1 MSLYLKCVLIAV
13 LLVCSLY
20 SFADGLSLW
29 SRRHKQ
35 AISNRIRD
43 NDISFFPIL
52 RQLTSS
58 SNHLHRNNEIR
69 KINDQTSRLQTGS
82 SALSGVPGCDDC
94 FLGLQVSRREAYVV
108 SSLNHIFYDY
118 FATMFLQLMRIH
130 LNDIFCYYSRN
141 CSKNWLSGLASS

>member
-1 MSLYLKCVLIAV
+1 MSLYLNCVLLAV

-52 RQLTSS
+52 RQFASS
-58 SNHLHRNNEIR
+58 SNYLTHGNNEIR
-69 KINDQTSRLQTGS
+69 KINDPTSRLEAGS

-108 SSLNHIFYDY
+108 SSLNHIYY
-118 FATMFLQLMRIH
+118 NCFATKFPSINENL
-130 LNDIFCYYSRN
+130 F
-141 CSKNWLSGLASS
+141 K

>member
-1 MSLYLKCVLIAV
+1 MSLYLKCVLLAV

-35 AISNRIRD
+35 DISNRIRD

-58 SNHLHRNNEIR
+58 SNHLHRSNEIR
-69 KINDQTSRLQTGS
+69 KNNDQTSRLQAGS

-108 SSLNHIFYDY
+108 SSLNHIF
-118 FATMFLQLMRIH
+118 
-130 LNDIFCYYSRN
+130 
-141 CSKNWLSGLASS
+141 

>member
-1 MSLYLKCVLIAV
+1 MSLNLKCGLSAL
-13 LLVCSLY
+13 LLVCCLY

-43 NDISFFPIL
+43 NDISFFPML
-52 RQLTSS
+52 RQFTSS
-58 SNHLHRNNEIR
+58 SNYQSHGNNEKR
-69 KINDQTSRLQTGS
+69 KINDPTSRLEAGS

-108 SSLNHIFYDY
+108 SSFKHICHNYL
-118 FATMFLQLMRIH
+118 ATMAIIFPSIDEH
-130 LNDIFCYYSRN
+130 LF
-141 CSKNWLSGLASS
+141 K

>member
-1 MSLYLKCVLIAV
+1 MSLYLKCVLLAV

-58 SNHLHRNNEIR
+58 SNHLHRSNEIR
-69 KINDQTSRLQTGS
+69 KINDQTSRLQAGS

-118 FATMFLQLMRIH
+118 FATMLPTLPSINEN
-130 LNDIFCYYSRN
+130 L
-141 CSKNWLSGLASS
+141 SK